1 MLRRQQMHERK
12 VFPRRETIPYIRIF
26 RVDSSKGKYFAGYF
40 FLPILSEIQWTEL
53 DSNFCAITLRGQLP
67 SLELDCSLVG
77 ASIRMPRPS
86 ETRY

>member
-12 VFPRRETIPYIRIF
+12 IFQKRETIPYIRIF

-40 FLPILSEIQWTEL
+40 FSPSYQIQWTEL

-67 SLELDCSLVG
+67 SLGLDCSLVG